1 MAETPVDVGMDA
13 GRREVGAVVEV
24 DVGGSDGRESS
35 RDGEGAGKG
44 GKGGVSVKGPAA
56 GIPSSKAK
64 GVQEAGSR
72 GSNEGTA
79 TTTAPPPPS
88 RDNVGV
94 IVNPPSPLDINPDH
108 FPDTAS
114 VVNFG
119 PEPIPIPISPT
130 TTDREADTDTDTDA
144 DDTTLN
150 EDDLEAPKACMF
162 PTRHGIPPAR
172 GSLTP
177 RPGISRV
184 NSTLSIQEDYIP
196 NPLAAALQ
204 AAGSSTRPA
213 NIQHQASAGGGTGL
227 ASLPTT
233 AISLPEGVL
242 AQQQQPPDA
251 NRVTSSRGTSITG
264 APSFSSD
271 AGSFVPTLDGRG
283 NDVEGML
290 GEILSMDDGGM
301 RWWGDE
307 SSAASGLHYNTLGEN
322 IIGGGGGGDGQSIFA
337 NEEDEESS
345 DEERDKGMSDEAR
358 ISRWRRRRKHFFILS
373 GAGKPVY
380 SRHGND
386 SGTEQMLV
394 SDYMGVIQTIISF
407 FHDSGGGSGG
417 SGDSLRSFVA
427 GKCKFVVVK
436 EEGPLYLVAVSR
448 LPCESDAQLRTQLD
462 KLYSQ
467 VGATLTVSALT
478 RVFTQ
483 REGFDLRRLLGG
495 TEVFLDGLS
504 DTMTRGDPGTLLSA
518 LECVRLRKRERERLH
533 GVLLKGRSDK
543 LLYGMVVADGR
554 LVGVVRP
561 RRHSLHPMDLQVMF
575 GMLFNAGTFRDS
587 GAGSASGG
595 EGIPPA
601 GVVGSEGDSEPTVG
615 AAGEHWIPVCLPKF
629 NSTGYLY
636 AYIHFWRRELA
647 IVLISADPSSFFD
660 LRTMKESVIAK
671 LDSPDPRPSTSTTTT
686 TTPSTSSPTSL
697 TSIIE
702 ASLSANR
709 YSVDEVLA
717 SSPRGA
723 PPTHLPR
730 VLHFLYK
737 SRRNVQFTMPS
748 WEPHF
753 STQRAR
759 RRVMCVYQALHAKVH
774 RAQNGAGGGGL
785 KVHFERIGGWV
796 VIAWVGGGWEV
807 YVVAQGSAGGGDGGI
822 RGVGEEEKRGLAEAA
837 GRIVR
842 WVGRE
847 EERVFVVGGAVF

>member
-1 MAETPVDVGMDA
+1 MAENPVDVGVDG
-13 GRREVGAVVEV
+13 GRREVGVGI
-24 DVGGSDGRESS
+24 GGSGTGNGGKR
-35 RDGEGAGKG
+35 GEEAGKG
-44 GKGGVSVKGPAA
+44 GKGPKGGESANAQVEPANA
-56 GIPSSKAK
+56 EEPEAEAPCSGE
-64 GVQEAGSR
+64 GGREAGSR
-72 GSNEGTA
+72 ENNHDSEGA
-79 TTTAPPPPS
+79 STTVPPPPLG
-88 RDNVGV
+88 DNVGV
-94 IVNPPSPLDINPDH
+94 NVISPSPLDINPDH

-114 VVNFG
+114 VVSFG
-119 PEPIPIPISPT
+119 PKPIPIPISPT
-130 TTDREADTDTDTDA
+130 TTDRETDTDA
-144 DDTTLN
+144 EDTTLN
-150 EDDLEAPKACMF
+150 EDDLETPKASMF
-162 PTRHGIPPAR
+162 LTRHGIPPVR
-172 GSLTP
+172 DPLLP

-184 NSTLSIQEDYIP
+184 NSSLSIQEDYIP
-196 NPLAAALQ
+196 NPLATAIQ
-204 AAGSSTRPA
+204 AVGSSTRPV
-213 NIQHQASAGGGTGL
+213 NTRHQAGAGGSAGLT
-227 ASLPTT
+227 SQPTT

-242 AQQQQPPDA
+242 AQQQQPPNA

-290 GEILSMDDGGM
+290 GEILSMGDGGM

-322 IIGGGGGGDGQSIFA
+322 NIGDTGGVDGQSMFA

-358 ISRWRRRRKHFFILS
+358 ISRWRGRKKHFFILS

-380 SRHGND
+380 SRHGNE

-394 SDYMGVIQTIISF
+394 SGYMGVIQTIISF

-427 GKCKFVVVK
+427 GKCKFVIVK
-436 EEGPLYLVAVSR
+436 EEGAVISRCGEQVAF
-448 LPCESDAQLRTQLD
+448 
-462 KLYSQ
+462 Q
-467 VGATLTVSALT
+467 VVATLTVSALT
-478 RVFTQ
+478 KVFTQ

-518 LECVRLRKRERERLH
+518 LECVRLQKRERERVH
-533 GVLLKGRSDK
+533 GVLLKGRSEK

-561 RRHSLHPMDLQVMF
+561 RRHSLHPMDLQVVF
-575 GMLFNAGTFRDS
+575 GMLFNASTFRDS
-587 GAGSASGG
+587 GGGGSAPGG
-595 EGIPPA
+595 VGIPPRA
-601 GVVGSEGDSEPTVG
+601 VGGGGEDSGTTVG
-615 AAGEHWIPVCLPKF
+615 AAGEYWIPICLPKF

-647 IVLISADPSSFFD
+647 IVFISADPSAFFD
-660 LRTMKESVIAK
+660 LRTMKGSVIAK
-671 LDSPDPRPSTSTTTT
+671 LDSPDPPSSTSTTTT
-686 TTPSTSSPTSL
+686 TTTSTLSPTSL

-723 PPTHLPR
+723 SHTHLPR

-759 RRVMCVYQALHAKVH
+759 RRAMCVYQALHAKVH
-774 RAQNGAGGGGL
+774 KAQNGGGLGL
-785 KVHFERIGGWV
+785 KVHFERVGGWIV
-796 VIAWVGGGWEV
+796 VAWVEGGWEV
-807 YVVAQGSAGGGDGGI
+807 YVVAQGSAGDCGGVGGSGI
-822 RGVGEEEKRGLAEAA
+822 TGVGEEEKRELAEAA
-837 GRIVR
+837 ERIVR

>member
-1 MAETPVDVGMDA
+1 
-13 GRREVGAVVEV
+13 
-24 DVGGSDGRESS
+24 
-35 RDGEGAGKG
+35 
-44 GKGGVSVKGPAA
+44 
-56 GIPSSKAK
+56 
-64 GVQEAGSR
+64 
-72 GSNEGTA
+72 
-79 TTTAPPPPS
+79 
-88 RDNVGV
+88 
-94 IVNPPSPLDINPDH
+94 
-108 FPDTAS
+108 
-114 VVNFG
+114 
-119 PEPIPIPISPT
+119 
-130 TTDREADTDTDTDA
+130 
-144 DDTTLN
+144 
-150 EDDLEAPKACMF
+150 MF
-162 PTRHGIPPAR
+162 LTRHGIPPAR

-184 NSTLSIQEDYIP
+184 HSTLSIREDYIP

-204 AAGSSTRPA
+204 AVSSSNRPV
-213 NIQHQASAGGGTGL
+213 NIQHQASIGGPTGL
-227 ASLPTT
+227 ASQPTT

-242 AQQQQPPDA
+242 AQQQQLPDA

-264 APSFSSD
+264 APSFTSD

-283 NDVEGML
+283 NDIEGML
-290 GEILSMDDGGM
+290 GEILDMDDGGM
-301 RWWGDE
+301 SW
-307 SSAASGLHYNTLGEN
+307 
-322 IIGGGGGGDGQSIFA
+322 DGQSIFT

-345 DEERDKGMSDEAR
+345 DEERDKGMSDEAK
-358 ISRWRRRRKHFFILS
+358 ILRWRGRRKHFFILS

-380 SRHGND
+380 SRHGNG

-394 SDYMGVIQTIISF
+394 SGYMGVIQTIISF

-427 GKCKFVVVK
+427 GKCKFVIVK

-467 VGATLTVSALT
+467 VVATLTVSALT
-478 RVFTQ
+478 KVFTQ

-504 DTMTRGDPGTLLSA
+504 DAMTRGDPGTLLSA
-518 LECVRLRKRERERLH
+518 LECVRLRKRERERVH
-533 GVLLKGRSDK
+533 GVLLKERSEK

-561 RRHSLHPMDLQVMF
+561 RRHSLHPMDLQVVF
-575 GMLFNAGTFRDS
+575 GMLFNASTFRD
-587 GAGSASGG
+587 
-595 EGIPPA
+595 
-601 GVVGSEGDSEPTVG
+601 T
-615 AAGEHWIPVCLPKF
+615 AGEHWIPICLPKF
-629 NSTGYLY
+629 NSKGYLY

-647 IVLISADPSSFFD
+647 IVLISADPSSFFE
-660 LRTMKESVIAK
+660 LRTMKG
-671 LDSPDPRPSTSTTTT
+671 
-686 TTPSTSSPTSL
+686 
-697 TSIIE
+697 
-702 ASLSANR
+702 ANG

-717 SSPRGA
+717 SSRRGA

-774 RAQNGAGGGGL
+774 RAQDGGGGVGV
-785 KVHFERIGGWV
+785 KVHFERVGGWV
-796 VIAWVGGGWEV
+796 AVAWVGGGWEV
-807 YVVAQGSAGGGDGGI
+807 YVVAQGK
-822 RGVGEEEKRGLAEAA
+822 EEERGLAEAA
-837 GRIVR
+837 ARIVR